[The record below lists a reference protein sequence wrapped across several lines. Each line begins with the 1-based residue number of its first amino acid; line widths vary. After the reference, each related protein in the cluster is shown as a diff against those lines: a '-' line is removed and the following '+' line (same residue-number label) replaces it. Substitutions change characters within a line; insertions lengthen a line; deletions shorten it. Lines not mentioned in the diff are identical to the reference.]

1 MYLIFLI
8 DPGDRY
14 PFLIK
19 TNKQSKSDVTTATTT
34 TTSSTTAPTTTIPT
48 PTTTITPMTPT
59 TTPMTPTT
67 VENTIT
73 TTPTNFIEED
83 RIETIKI
90 RFSAKEAYLESVWVG
105 LPGVKTEEFT
115 ANLKQQKGLVV
126 FYNEIQNEYI
136 STSFS
141 QCKKEN
147 DTVFQTFAHSLIDH
161 RDNFTQFCPN
171 FCMPIYV
178 EPITDTIAHK
188 IPDCDNN
195 FDYYCMWKPG
205 PLKVATTLAPLSM
218 KPCLVKSPKLNDFPS
233 KFFQS
238 SLLTS

>member
-1 MYLIFLI
+1 MLQF
-8 DPGDRY
+8 
-14 PFLIK
+14 FSKTFIK
-19 TNKQSKSDVTTATTT
+19 CFKNSILLSG
-34 TTSSTTAPTTTIPT
+34 P
-48 PTTTITPMTPT
+48 
-59 TTPMTPTT
+59 
-67 VENTIT
+67 N
-73 TTPTNFIEED
+73 
-83 RIETIKI
+83 
-90 RFSAKEAYLESVWVG
+90 RFSLYSSYLFS
-105 LPGVKTEEFT
+105 LH
-115 ANLKQQKGLVV
+115 KGLVV

-161 RDNFTQFCPN
+161 RENFTQFCPN

-188 IPDCDNN
+188 IPDCDSN

-233 KFFQS
+233 KF
-238 SLLTS
+238 LVDC

>member
-1 MYLIFLI
+1 M
-8 DPGDRY
+8 
-14 PFLIK
+14 IK
-19 TNKQSKSDVTTATTT
+19 TNIHSKSDVTTTTT
-34 TTSSTTAPTTTIPT
+34 PPTTAPTPTLTTMPT
-48 PTTTITPMTPT
+48 PTTTPMMPTTMPMTPITTPMTPT
-59 TTPMTPTT
+59 TT
-67 VENTIT
+67 T
-73 TTPTNFIEED
+73 TTFIEED
-83 RIETIKI
+83 RLETIKI
-90 RFSAKEAYLESVWVG
+90 RFASKEAYLESVWVG
-105 LPGVKTEEFT
+105 LPGVKTEEFIL
-115 ANLKQQKGLVV
+115 NLKQHKSLVV

-141 QCKKEN
+141 QCKKGN

-178 EPITDTIAHK
+178 EPITDTIAHN

-195 FDYYCMWKPG
+195 WDYYCMWKPG

-233 KFFQS
+233 KLNYIFYKY
-238 SLLTS
+238 

>member
-1 MYLIFLI
+1 MI

-19 TNKQSKSDVTTATTT
+19 TNIQSKSNVTTT
-34 TTSSTTAPTTTIPT
+34 TTTPPTTTPMM
-48 PTTTITPMTPT
+48 PTTTPMTPITTPMTPT
-59 TTPMTPTT
+59 TTATT
-67 VENTIT
+67 
-73 TTPTNFIEED
+73 FIEED
-83 RIETIKI
+83 RLKTIKI
-90 RFSAKEAYLESVWVG
+90 RFASKEAYLESVWVG

-115 ANLKQQKGLVV
+115 LNLKEHKGLVV

-141 QCKKEN
+141 QCKSEN
-147 DTVFQTFAHSLIDH
+147 DTVFQTFAQSLIDH

-195 FDYYCMWKPG
+195 LDYYCMWKPG

-233 KFFQS
+233 KFFES
-238 SLLTS
+238 SVVDQ

>member
-1 MYLIFLI
+1 MI

-19 TNKQSKSDVTTATTT
+19 TNIQSKSDVTTDITT
-34 TTSSTTAPTTTIPT
+34 TTSSTTVPT

-67 VENTIT
+67 SKTIT
-73 TTPTNFIEED
+73 TTTNFIEED
-83 RIETIKI
+83 RLETIKI
-90 RFSAKEAYLESVWVG
+90 RFASKEAYLESVWVG

-115 ANLKQQKGLVV
+115 LNLKQHKGLVV

-141 QCKKEN
+141 QCKKGN
-147 DTVFQTFAHSLIDH
+147 DTVFQTFAHALIDH
-161 RDNFTQFCPN
+161 RANFTQFCSK

-178 EPITDTIAHK
+178 QPITGY
-188 IPDCDNN
+188 
-195 FDYYCMWKPG
+195 F
-205 PLKVATTLAPLSM
+205 
-218 KPCLVKSPKLNDFPS
+218 
-233 KFFQS
+233 
-238 SLLTS
+238 